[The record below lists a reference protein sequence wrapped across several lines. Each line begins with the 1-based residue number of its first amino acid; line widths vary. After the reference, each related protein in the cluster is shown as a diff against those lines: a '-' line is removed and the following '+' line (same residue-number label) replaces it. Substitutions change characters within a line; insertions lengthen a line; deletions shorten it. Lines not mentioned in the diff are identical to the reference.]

1 MNRTIIP
8 ALLGL
13 AFVFITSACTSGFKI
28 LDAPEEVVSEA
39 QRIGT
44 AAAQVESSA
53 GRIETTATYI
63 KEETKEPITKV
74 KADVI
79 IDETLILKET
89 AEDLKLS
96 ESKLEDSAADLRST
110 IIGLEED
117 NANLKEES
125 QQWFTRTLLSLS
137 VLGTLGVAASAV
149 LFFWRRDS
157 RLAMVVGSSSV
168 FTILLSATL
177 IKFWSMIAWFGLGA
191 IVVVL
196 GVIAW
201 QVWIRQ
207 TALSEVVQ
215 TADEMRDRLTP
226 EATSELFIENETSA
240 LVNEIQSETT
250 RKLVKKSLQILEA
263 NKKDSRLR
271 VT

>member
-13 AFVFITSACTSGFKI
+13 AFVFITSACTGGFKI

-63 KEETKEPITKV
+63 KEETKESITKV

-137 VLGTLGVAASAV
+137 ILGTLGVAASAV
-149 LFFWRRDS
+149 LFVWGRDS
-157 RLAMVVGSSSV
+157 RLALIVGSASL

-177 IKFWSMIAWFGLGA
+177 IKFWNTIAWFGLGA

-201 QVWIRQ
+201 QVWVRHA
-207 TALSEVVQ
+207 ALNEVVQ
-215 TADEMRDRLTP
+215 TAEEMKDRLGS
-226 EATSELFIENETSA
+226 EAKTEFFVDNATSA
-240 LVNEIQSETT
+240 LANEIQSDNT
-250 RKLVKKSLQILEA
+250 RKLVKKRRKILKD
-263 NKKDSRLR
+263 NKKDSRLK